1 MRIIDNLFG
10 YLYCYM
16 SVMDSLYG
24 EVYIYIILIP
34 MTLVCF
40 LLPLLMPLSFL
51 YPEMI
56 TTDNLLDGILIS
68 SLLIGIIAWISLGRK
83 DRYEE
88 VIAQPKFQRRRAIFI
103 GALIRIGSAV
113 FFALYSINGVW
124 IMKTVFNIDIQ
135 SAF

>member
-1 MRIIDNLFG
+1 
-10 YLYCYM
+10 
-16 SVMDSLYG
+16 
-24 EVYIYIILIP
+24 

-40 LLPLLMPLSFL
+40 LLPLLMPLHFL
-51 YPEMI
+51 YPERI
-56 TTDNLLDGILIS
+56 TADNLLAGVAIFS
-68 SLLIGIIAWISLGRK
+68 YLIGIIAWISLGRK

-113 FFALYSINGVW
+113 FFALYDINGVW